1 MSLQRIVA
9 IVLIAIGVVALA
21 WGGISYT
28 REREILDVGP
38 FEAKAETRETIP
50 LPPILGIV
58 AIGAGVV
65 LLLAG
70 RRTKA

>member
-1 MSLQRIVA
+1 MTLQRVVAVLLIV
-9 IVLIAIGVVALA
+9 IGLVALA

-38 FEAKAETRETIP
+38 FEANAETRETIP
-50 LPPILGIV
+50 LPPILGIIAV
-58 AIGAGVV
+58 GAGVV

-70 RRTKA
+70 RRTGA